1 MKALTWDGKN
11 DIRCEAGADPKIIKV
26 NLKPD

>member
-11 DIRCEAGADPKIIKV
+11 DIRCTAGADSKIIKV
-26 NLKPD
+26 VQKPD